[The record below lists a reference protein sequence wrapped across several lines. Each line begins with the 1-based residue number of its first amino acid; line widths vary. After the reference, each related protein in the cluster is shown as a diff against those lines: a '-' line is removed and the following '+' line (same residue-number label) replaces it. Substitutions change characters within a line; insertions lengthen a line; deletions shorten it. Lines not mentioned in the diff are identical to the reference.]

1 MKDITGSIVKRIK
14 KERTLSSMDGLL
26 EGKIEP
32 TNLQSLLLRVYE
44 NLVARIKAKDIV
56 RQHRENRFVQPCSL
70 SQREIINFD
79 QLIYSVVPKIFFP
92 IELSP
97 VNPLGLNSVL
107 SRISQKNILSTV
119 RNIEVVADVTS
130 ALALKCARSRSLANN
145 NNSGNSEEVHF
156 CTSHRSIRLQ
166 QFENIPGF
174 TSHFRVFGAC
184 SAGRDIGHE
193 KFEAENLIRHISLY
207 LDLLK
212 EANQNGYFARDIVVY
227 ISDTRIIEA
236 LIECFKI
243 DRQKIMINTQARGFT
258 PFNDYGVKLPQMVS
272 STSELAEDI
281 VRQYGLNRPISFLG
295 EIERKAISELRG
307 KYPAET
313 FCFDIERIAGIGYY
327 ENLCFK
333 IVAKNKTGMIFPL
346 ADGGMTDWTKKL
358 LASKKE
364 RLLTSGFGSELF
376 CKNFKR

>member
-1 MKDITGSIVKRIK
+1 MKDITGSIVKRIR
-14 KERTLSSMDGLL
+14 KEKTLSSIDSLL

-32 TNLQSLLLRVYE
+32 TDLQSLLLKVYE
-44 NLVARIKAKDIV
+44 NLAAKTKAKDIV

-79 QLIYSVVPKIFFP
+79 RLIYSVVPEIFFP

-107 SRISQKNILSTV
+107 SRISQKNVLSTV

-130 ALALKCARSRSLANN
+130 ALVLECARLRSLANN
-145 NNSGNSEEVHF
+145 NSGNLKEVHF

-174 TSHFRVFGAC
+174 TSHFRVFGTC
-184 SAGRDIGHE
+184 SAGRDIGYE
-193 KFEAENLIRHISLY
+193 KFEAENIIRHISLY

-212 EANQNGYFARDIVVY
+212 EANWNGYFARDIAVY
-227 ISDTRIIEA
+227 ISDIRITET
-236 LIECFKI
+236 LIEHFKM
-243 DRQKIMINTQARGFT
+243 DRQKIMANTQTRGFAL
-258 PFNDYGVKLPQMVS
+258 FNDYDIKLPQVVS
-272 STSELAEDI
+272 STSELTEDI

-295 EIERKAISELRG
+295 EIERKAISELQE
-307 KYPAET
+307 KYPTAT

-333 IVAKNKTGMIFPL
+333 IVAKNKAGMIFPI

-364 RLLTSGFGSELF
+364 RLLISGFGSELF
-376 CKNFKR
+376 CKNFRK